1 MGGMAEVF
9 RAHGNGADGF
19 RKEVCI
25 KRILPQFCED
35 EDFVRMFKDE
45 AKLAARLSHA
55 NIVQI
60 FDFDQVDGSYF
71 IAMEYVAGK
80 DLRTVIRVGFQKG
93 QPPGIYRACTL
104 VAEMC
109 KGLHHAHQKDG
120 LHLVHRDVSPHNV
133 LVSMAGEVKVMD
145 FGIAKATDRITRTST
160 GIIKGKI
167 AYMAPE
173 QAAGGEL
180 DHRVD
185 QFATGLVF
193 YELLTGRRAFDGP
206 EPVALRKALGG
217 EVSPPSL
224 VAPDTPPEL
233 DEIFLRATAREPAD
247 RYPDMRALERAL
259 MAFVYRRA
267 PDDDQLD
274 LGRYMNS
281 LFLQAPPPPRVKT
294 TILDLPDAA
303 PAAPPVAPALQVTAP
318 ETPAPPELERGLDQ
332 PVSPSVAS
340 APTVTS
346 MPSGAAATAGSIPS
360 LERAAQPP
368 AVAADS
374 HATVT
379 VQGTPTPH
387 MPPSP
392 EDVMP
397 PVPQPGEPPPPA
409 PVVPRATPSPRVLFG
424 GAFAAALALGAAG
437 VALVSSS
444 PTPPT
449 PAPVAAAALA
459 PTPVATVAA
468 VAPPDPPAAVNTA
481 QPAAA
486 PPVGPA
492 APPPA
497 SDPPVTADV
506 DKPGKQAR
514 GKVRVVNQGGWAQ
527 VWVRG
532 RMVLGETPGDFT
544 LEAGRHVLTF
554 KNPETG
560 KQATLTITVKANATT
575 RVVQPLQ

>member
-193 YELLTGRRAFDGP
+193 YELLTGR
-206 EPVALRKALGG
+206 KAYTGDSVEQITSAVLNNHPAPAHEVRPG
-217 EVSPPSL
+217 VSPTLSAIAARAMARDPAARYAS
-224 VAPDTPPEL
+224 AAEMATEL
-233 DEIFLRATAREPAD
+233 RRWVDRHSAVETAAD
-247 RYPDMRALERAL
+247 RA
-259 MAFVYRRA
+259 
-267 PDDDQLD
+267 
-274 LGRYMNS
+274 
-281 LFLQAPPPPRVKT
+281 
-294 TILDLPDAA
+294 
-303 PAAPPVAPALQVTAP
+303 
-318 ETPAPPELERGLDQ
+318 EL
-332 PVSPSVAS
+332 
-340 APTVTS
+340 
-346 MPSGAAATAGSIPS
+346 
-360 LERAAQPP
+360 
-368 AVAADS
+368 
-374 HATVT
+374 
-379 VQGTPTPH
+379 
-387 MPPSP
+387 
-392 EDVMP
+392 
-397 PVPQPGEPPPPA
+397 PA
-409 PVVPRATPSPRVLFG
+409 PVRPAPRTARNR
-424 GAFAAALALGAAG
+424 ALWLGASLLAG
-437 VALVSSS
+437 SLVLAVSMRLREGAA
-444 PTPPT
+444 PTLVPT
-449 PAPVAAAALA
+449 SAAPVATASPVPPAEAQTSATAATPAAGGEAAEAAL
-459 PTPVATVAA
+459 
-468 VAPPDPPAAVNTA
+468 PA
-481 QPAAA
+481 PAAA
-486 PPVGPA
+486 PATAGATPARATPQRSAAGPRPRSDSSVAARETRPA
-492 APPPA
+492 AAAVLTGSLQLAISPWGTVEVDGAPAGTTPPLTRLSLAEGTHTVTVRNADFPPYTTTVQVSA
-497 SDPPVTADV
+497 DKPVTCLLYTSPSPRD
-506 DKPGKQAR
+506 
-514 GKVRVVNQGGWAQ
+514 
-527 VWVRG
+527 
-532 RMVLGETPGDFT
+532 
-544 LEAGRHVLTF
+544 
-554 KNPETG
+554 
-560 KQATLTITVKANATT
+560 
-575 RVVQPLQ
+575 

>member
-80 DLRTVIRVGFQKG
+80 DLRTVIRVGFQKA

-173 QAAGGEL
+173 QAAGGDL

-206 EPVALRKALGG
+206 EPVALRKALSG

-233 DEIFLRATAREPAD
+233 DEIFLRATARHPMD

-267 PDDDQLD
+267 PEDDQLD

-281 LFLQAPPPPRVKT
+281 LFVLAPPPPRIKT
-294 TILDLPDAA
+294 TVLDVPDV
-303 PAAPPVAPALQVTAP
+303 APPAPVVPPALQVTAP
-318 ETPAPPELERGLDQ
+318 ETPAQPALERGLDQ

-346 MPSGAAATAGSIPS
+346 MPSAAAATAGSIPS
-360 LERAAQPP
+360 LERVIQPP
-368 AVAADS
+368 PRARDS

-387 MPPSP
+387 MPPAP

-397 PVPQPGEPPPPA
+397 PVAQPGEPA
-409 PVVPRATPSPRVLFG
+409 VPSPLVTRANPSPRVLFG
-424 GAFAAALALGAAG
+424 AAFAGALALGAAG
-437 VALVSSS
+437 VALVSW

-449 PAPVAAAALA
+449 PAPVAPAGAA
-459 PTPVATVAA
+459 PTPVETVAA
-468 VAPPDPPAAVNTA
+468 MAAPDRPAPTSAPPAGTTAQPPTNDPPAAA
-481 QPAAA
+481 LS
-486 PPVGPA
+486 G
-492 APPPA
+492 
-497 SDPPVTADV
+497 DP

-554 KNPETG
+554 KNPETN
-560 KQATLTITVKANATT
+560 KQATLTITVKAGATT